1 MTVRQKASLAVFG
14 IMVLIC
20 VIGYIPWD
28 AIPVGNGTAFDL
40 VNGLQYKMQGT
51 FIGNLLG
58 ANNFCELGWWYFN
71 EFSCVWLIGAVVVGV
86 IARIPEKTFVSV
98 FTSGCKDLMG
108 VVLVLATARGISIFM
123 GSKTYGMSITFIYW
137 IQKLLTGVP
146 LWAFVIA
153 AVLVY
158 LLIGI
163 FLQSTSGVAGITM
176 PIFGAIAFG
185 LFASSGAG
193 SIGGQ
198 VVLLSAFTC
207 GINFMSCVY
216 PSATNMGVCELVNV
230 PYNVFLKQWAKIL
243 VPILAV
249 SALIIS
255 LAPYIGLA

>member
-1 MTVRQKASLAVFG
+1 
-14 IMVLIC
+14 
-20 VIGYIPWD
+20 
-28 AIPVGNGTAFDL
+28 
-40 VNGLQYKMQGT
+40 
-51 FIGNLLG
+51 
-58 ANNFCELGWWYFN
+58 
-71 EFSCVWLIGAVVVGV
+71 
-86 IARIPEKTFVSV
+86 
-98 FTSGCKDLMG
+98 
-108 VVLVLATARGISIFM
+108 
-123 GSKTYGMSITFIYW
+123 MSITFIYW

-230 PYNVFLKQWAKIL
+230 PYNVFLTQWAKIL